1 MLLISFNKV
10 FLYKYLWKGKLV
22 INWIEFACQI
32 HVLIMNY
39 FILFQLK
46 DLGNQHFSVLVRAA
60 EKLNAKG
67 SSQFIV
73 TIVKETDIFKNII
86 RKKIKWRMLELKN
99 WQIINKLEN

>member
-1 MLLISFNKV
+1 
-10 FLYKYLWKGKLV
+10 
-22 INWIEFACQI
+22 
-32 HVLIMNY
+32 MNY

-67 SSQFIV
+67 SSQCIV

-86 RKKIKWRMLELKN
+86 RKKIK
-99 WQIINKLEN
+99 

>member
-1 MLLISFNKV
+1 
-10 FLYKYLWKGKLV
+10 
-22 INWIEFACQI
+22 
-32 HVLIMNY
+32 MNY

-46 DLGNQHFSVLVRAA
+46 DLGNQYFSVLVRAA

-67 SSQFIV
+67 SSQCIV
-73 TIVKETDIFKNII
+73 TIVKETDIFKNVI